1 MIKHIYAL
9 DAVMSEPIEE
19 ILDQNNGNESV
30 EAPAEGETTVQV
42 TEQAPE
48 IWGDETPPAGNG
60 EAIAM
65 ICIAVGAL
73 VVTALV
79 CIGVVIYKI
88 RKDRKDER
96 K

>member
-1 MIKHIYAL
+1 MNLIYAL
-9 DAVMSEPIEE
+9 DSVVSEPIED
-19 ILDQNNGNESV
+19 ILNQNTENVTDGASAEE
-30 EAPAEGETTVQV
+30 EATAQAAEQTT
-42 TEQAPE
+42 E
-48 IWGDETPPAGNG
+48 IWGEEPPPAGNG

-88 RKDRKDER
+88 RKDRKEEM